1 MAVTPTQ
8 APATAAGPEIKDPT
22 LTQQL
27 MLDAPFGDDLCVI
40 SARGTGK
47 SWGRDA
53 GGAGCSALE
62 GAMQR
67 PDQPFAGL
75 VSL

>member
-1 MAVTPTQ
+1 MTTTT
-8 APATAAGPEIKDPT
+8 APAQQIPGPEIKEPT

-47 SWGRDA
+47 SWGIA
-53 GGAGCSALE
+53 WWSLE
-62 GAMQR
+62 TLPIGKPSIPA
-67 PDQPFAGL
+67 
-75 VSL
+75 